1 MSDGL
6 RDFGVSTRHDAI
18 AARAARWST
27 RHAVRSTSRMR
38 VAAVCLLAVVASIDG
53 QAQSPPAP
61 APAPP
66 AAEQERDSL
75 GRSTPRGTVLGF
87 LDAAHAGDYALASR
101 YLESPGRDADQLA
114 QQLFVVLDARL
125 PARLSKLSNAA
136 EGSRANP
143 LTPDQDVIGAI
154 ESSAGRIDI
163 VVTRVANAKTAPI
176 WLFSQAT
183 LAAVPELY
191 AEVTQ
196 SDDESAVT
204 RFLTTTRLR
213 GIRLFDWLIALLG
226 AAGFYLA
233 IALLNRSLTAL
244 LARRRKRIESG
255 LPVRN
260 VLPLPARLLIVAVAG
275 RWALSNF
282 LPLSLLVR
290 QFWSSVANFVTIVT
304 VVWLLIL
311 LNGQVEQY
319 IRWRKP
325 SANSGAAASLLRVLR
340 RVADVLVIFI
350 GVLATFKLF
359 GIDPTP
365 ALAGLGVGGIAFALA
380 AQKTLENII
389 AGASLVF
396 DQAVRVGDSLKMG
409 EIVGTVDHIGLRS
422 TRIRTLDRTVVIIP
436 NSQIANA
443 VLETLSARD
452 KFWFH
457 PVVSLRYET
466 TPEQVNDVVEGV
478 RRLLA
483 EHPSA
488 DPESVR
494 VQFIRL
500 GSFSLDVEVTAYL
513 FARDW
518 GHFLELQER
527 LLLGINAIVSQ
538 AGTRLAL
545 PSQTMYTAPVPAHVA
560 PDEDS
565 MPAR

>member
-1 MSDGL
+1 MPTRVGALVLTRSPRDPLDG
-6 RDFGVSTRHDAI
+6 RPGTPF
-18 AARAARWST
+18 AAL
-27 RHAVRSTSRMR
+27 SRMR
-38 VAAVCLLAVVASIDG
+38 VAAICLLAVVVASIDG

-61 APAPP
+61 APP
-66 AAEQERDSL
+66 AAAQERDSL
-75 GRSTPRGTVLGF
+75 GRGTPRGTVLGF
-87 LDAAHAGDYALASR
+87 LDAARTGDYALASR
-101 YLESPGRDADQLA
+101 YLESPGRDAEKVA
-114 QQLFVVLDARL
+114 EQLFVVLDARL
-125 PARLSKLSNAA
+125 PARLSKLSVAP
-136 EGSRANP
+136 EGSGANP
-143 LTPDQDVIGAI
+143 LTPDQDVVGTI
-154 ESSAGRIDI
+154 ENSTGPVDI
-163 VVTRVANAKTAPI
+163 VVKRVENAKTGHI
-176 WLFSQAT
+176 WLFSSAT
-183 LAAVPELY
+183 LAAVPDLFE
-191 AEVTQ
+191 EVTQ

-204 RFLTTTRLR
+204 RFLSNTRLR
-213 GIRLFDWLIALLG
+213 GIRLLDWLIALLT
-226 AAGFYLA
+226 AAGIYVVT
-233 IALLNRSLTAL
+233 ALLNRLLTAL
-244 LARRRKRIESG
+244 LARVWRRKHNEAA

-260 VLPLPARLLIVAVAG
+260 VLALPARLLIVAVAS
-275 RWALSNF
+275 RWTLANVLA
-282 LPLSLLVR
+282 LSLLVR
-290 QFWSSVANFVTIVT
+290 QFWSNVANIVIIVT

-319 IRWRKP
+319 IRRRKP
-325 SANSGAAASLLRVLR
+325 SANSAAAASLLRVVR

-452 KFWFH
+452 KYWFH

-483 EHPSA
+483 EHPSVDA
-488 DPESVR
+488 ESVR
-494 VQFIRL
+494 VRFFRL

-513 FARDW
+513 YARDW
-518 GHFLELQER
+518 NHFLELQER
-527 LLLGINAIVSQ
+527 LLLGINEIVNQ
-538 AGTRLAL
+538 AGTRIAL
-545 PSQTMYTAPVPAHVA
+545 PSQTMYTAPAPARGA

-565 MPAR
+565 IPAR

>member
-1 MSDGL
+1 MTRSPRDPFDG
-6 RDFGVSTRHDAI
+6 RPGMPF
-18 AARAARWST
+18 AALSC
-27 RHAVRSTSRMR
+27 MR
-38 VAAVCLLAVVASIDG
+38 VAAVCLFAVIVASIDG
-53 QAQSPPAP
+53 QAQSLPAP
-61 APAPP
+61 APAPS

-87 LDAAHAGDYALASR
+87 LDAARTGDHALASR
-101 YLESPGRDADQLA
+101 YLESPGRDSERVAE
-114 QQLFVVLDARL
+114 QLFVVLDARL
-125 PARLSKLSNAA
+125 PARLSKLSTAP
-136 EGSRANP
+136 EGSGANP
-143 LTPDQDVIGAI
+143 LTPDQDVVGTI
-154 ESSAGRIDI
+154 ESNAGPVDI
-163 VVTRVANAKTAPI
+163 VVRRVADAKI
-176 WLFSQAT
+176 GHLWLFSRAT
-183 LAAVPELY
+183 LAAVPTLY
-191 AEVTQ
+191 EEVTQ
-196 SDDESAVT
+196 GADDSAVT
-204 RFLTTTRLR
+204 RFLSNTRLR
-213 GIRLFDWLIALLG
+213 GIRLFDWLVALLG
-226 AAGFYLA
+226 AAGLYLVT
-233 IALLNRSLTAL
+233 ALLNRLLTAL
-244 LARRRKRIESG
+244 VAWVWRRKHDQAA

-260 VLPLPARLLIVAVAG
+260 VLPLPARLLIVALAG
-275 RWALSNF
+275 RWILSTL

-290 QFWSSVANFVTIVT
+290 QFWSNVASIVSIVT

-311 LNGQVEQY
+311 FNGQVEQY
-319 IRWRKP
+319 VRRRRP
-325 SANSGAAASLLRVLR
+325 AANSAAGASLLRVVR
-340 RVADVLVIFI
+340 RVADALVIFI
-350 GVLATFKLF
+350 GVLATFRLF
-359 GIDPTP
+359 GIDATP

-380 AQKTLENII
+380 AQKTLENVI

-409 EIVGTVDHIGLRS
+409 EIIGTVDHIGLRS

-483 EHPSA
+483 EHPST

-494 VQFIRL
+494 VRFFRL

-513 FARDW
+513 YARDW

-527 LLLGINAIVSQ
+527 LLLGINEIVTQ

-545 PSQTMYTAPVPAHVA
+545 PSQTMYTAPAPARGA

-565 MPAR
+565 IPTR

>member
-1 MSDGL
+1 M
-6 RDFGVSTRHDAI
+6 RF
-18 AARAARWST
+18 AAF
-27 RHAVRSTSRMR
+27 SRMR
-38 VAAVCLLAVVASIDG
+38 VAAACLLAVVVASIEG
-53 QAQSPPAP
+53 QAQPPTAP
-61 APAPP
+61 APQ
-66 AAEQERDSL
+66 AAEPERDSL
-75 GRSTPRGTVLGF
+75 GRGTPRGTVLGF
-87 LDAAHAGDYALASR
+87 LDAARTGDHSLASR
-101 YLESPGRDADQLA
+101 YLESPPSARDVERLA
-114 QQLFVVLDARL
+114 EQLFVVLDSRL
-125 PARLSKLSNAA
+125 PARLSKLSNAP

-143 LTPDQDVIGAI
+143 LTPDQDVVGTV
-154 ESSAGRIDI
+154 ESRTGPVDI
-163 VVTRVANAKTAPI
+163 VVKRVEIAKTGHV
-176 WLFSQAT
+176 WLFSRTT
-183 LAAVPELY
+183 LAAVPGLY
-191 AEVTQ
+191 EEVTQ
-196 SDDESAVT
+196 GDDDSAVT
-204 RFLTTTRLR
+204 RFLSSTRLR

-226 AAGFYLA
+226 AAGFYLVTV
-233 IALLNRSLTAL
+233 LLNRVLTAL
-244 LARRRKRIESG
+244 VAWLWRRKRQESP

-260 VLPLPARLLIVAVAG
+260 VLSLPARLLIVAVAG
-275 RWALSNF
+275 RWVLSNL

-290 QFWSSVANFVTIVT
+290 QFWSNVANVVTIVT

-311 LNGQVEQY
+311 LNGQIEEY
-319 IRWRKP
+319 IRRRKP
-325 SANSGAAASLLRVLR
+325 SANTAAAASLLRVVR
-340 RVADVLVIFI
+340 RAADVLVIFV
-350 GVLATFKLF
+350 GVLAIFKLF
-359 GIDPTP
+359 GIDATP

-483 EHPSA
+483 QHPSV

-494 VQFIRL
+494 VRFFRL
-500 GSFSLDVEVTAYL
+500 GAFSLDVEVTAYL
-513 FARDW
+513 YARDW
-518 GHFLELQER
+518 AHFLELQER
-527 LLLGINAIVSQ
+527 LLLGVNEIVNQ
-538 AGTRLAL
+538 AGTRIAL
-545 PSQTMYTAPVPAHVA
+545 PSQTLYTTPARAPDA

-565 MPAR
+565 IPAR